1 MFTHMQNV
9 SEKSEGMSI
18 IRQFFNIGKEPEFD
32 IKKRVDEYLLKLPQ
46 CSRSVVVVCQKYQE
60 THYRCEIEVAAE
72 KLLPWAVNHSYTV
85 SSTHLEEQ
93 AARIALPVWLSRKN
107 SQENSSSYIPFLMH
121 KVLRPYVLDFI
132 SDGIADVYCI
142 ECKSYVTDIY
152 MQKLDKKSSEDGRA
166 GAMTGGVLLDTS
178 FITKNKNYISIA
190 VIENPTRNSTSRK
203 LHSTNNSH

>member
-1 MFTHMQNV
+1 MQNV

-142 ECKSYVTDIY
+142 ECNSYVTDIY
-152 MQKLDKKSSEDGRA
+152 MQKLDKKKLGGWSSWSDDWRCPVGHQLYHEEQELHFYR
-166 GAMTGGVLLDTS
+166 S
-178 FITKNKNYISIA
+178 HRKSNKELHQPEIA
-190 VIENPTRNSTSRK
+190 
-203 LHSTNNSH
+203 